1 MTSRI
6 AIQNMQFHGFH
17 GCLPEEAVIGTTY
30 TVCVEFVF
38 DIKTAAHNDS
48 LEDTIDYGE
57 VFDICKTVMLQRQK
71 LIETVAC
78 KMFESL
84 KNRFVM
90 AQSIQLKLCKWHP
103 PINGPVEQACI
114 ILNT

>member
-6 AIQNMQFHGFH
+6 AIKNMQFHGFH

-48 LEDTIDYGE
+48 LRI
-57 VFDICKTVMLQRQK
+57 L
-71 LIETVAC
+71 LIMA
-78 KMFESL
+78 
-84 KNRFVM
+84 RFLIF
-90 AQSIQLKLCKWHP
+90 AKR
-103 PINGPVEQACI
+103 
-114 ILNT
+114 